1 MSVQILIDSTADLS
15 REEAERL
22 GVRIVPLTVHF
33 GDRQFIDKYNITEEQ
48 FYDMLNTEAEMP
60 TTTQVSPQSFLDV
73 YAEYPNDE
81 IVGIYIAQKLSGTYQ
96 SAVIAKEEC
105 GREDIYP
112 IDSLTVSAGA
122 ALLVNE
128 AVRMRDEGK
137 SGKEIAEHIT
147 ELTKHV
153 EMLAVFNTMK
163 YLVKGGRLSSTKG
176 TLGNLLGI
184 KPIILVKDGVL
195 EVIGKERG
203 MKKALDFVVHHLREL
218 PDFDS
223 SKPIAYSHSFNP
235 SDLELLKQ
243 ELGEGQTLIMG
254 SVVGTHAGP
263 GAILA
268 AYYRK

>member
-15 REEAERL
+15 REEAEQL

-33 GDRQFIDKYNITEEQ
+33 GNRQFIDKYTITDEE
-48 FYDMLNTEAEMP
+48 FYGMLNTEAEMP

-81 IVGIYIAQKLSGTYQ
+81 IVGIYISQKLSGTYQ

-105 GREDIYP
+105 GRDDVYP
-112 IDSLTVSAGA
+112 VDSATVSAGA
-122 ALLVNE
+122 ALLVRE
-128 AVRMRDEGK
+128 AIRLRNEGK
-137 SGKEIAEHIT
+137 SGKEIAEYVT
-147 ELTKHV
+147 GLAKRV

-176 TLGNLLGI
+176 TIGNLLGI
-184 KPIILVKDGVL
+184 KPIIRVKDGVL

-203 MKKALDFVVHHLREL
+203 MKKACEFVVHHLREL

-223 SKPIAYSHSFNP
+223 SMPIAYSHSFNQQ
-235 SDLELLKQ
+235 DLDALKQ
-243 ELGEGQTLIMG
+243 DLGEGQTLLMG

-263 GAILA
+263 GAILVG
-268 AYYRK
+268 YFRK